1 MDTESSNLFSFIMIN
16 IFIRLIKMSQN
27 LCEKKIEKQRLSS
40 ENIILSTD
48 LAKKRENYMLK
59 KGRLEHQRNLFEK
72 QYKEIQH
79 GISPSNNIHNGIN
92 NNLEMEKTKDYRKE
106 KSRTEEL
113 INEMS
118 VKIILKEKEIKE
130 KTERYN
136 GYKLKIQEKIDQN
149 KKLLEDLN
157 CELNYMKNIFNQVV
171 KDQKYYYLQILKKGI
186 DTR

>member
-1 MDTESSNLFSFIMIN
+1 MMIN

-40 ENIILSTD
+40 ENITLSTE

-59 KGRLEHQRNLFEK
+59 KGWLEHQRYLIDK
-72 QYKEIQH
+72 QYKEIQF
-79 GISPSNNIHNGIN
+79 GISSSNNTPNNGIN
-92 NNLEMEKTKDYRKE
+92 NNEEMEKSKDHRKE

-113 INEMS
+113 KNEIS
-118 VKIILKEKEIKE
+118 VKMILKEKEIKE

-136 GYKLKIQEKIDQN
+136 SYKLRIQEKIDQN
-149 KKLLEDLN
+149 KKKIEDLN